1 MVDANN
7 IAANR
12 PEETQE
18 TVKKQGY
25 FGPNLVFLFFSI
37 FFVAFRS
44 HIVVKLGKHIYC
56 KVTLPLEKRENTKN
70 HSCLTPQ

>member
-37 FFVAFRS
+37 FFSLFDTFFSCANW
-44 HIVVKLGKHIYC
+44 H
-56 KVTLPLEKRENTKN
+56 LEAT
-70 HSCLTPQ
+70 

>member
-18 TVKKQGY
+18 TVKEQGY
-25 FGPNLVFLFFSI
+25 FWTESCFSFLFYFFPLFDTFFSC
-37 FFVAFRS
+37 ANW
-44 HIVVKLGKHIYC
+44 H
-56 KVTLPLEKRENTKN
+56 LEAT
-70 HSCLTPQ
+70 

>member
-18 TVKKQGY
+18 TVKERGY
-25 FGPNLVFLFFSI
+25 FWTEFVFPF
-37 FFVAFRS
+37 
-44 HIVVKLGKHIYC
+44 
-56 KVTLPLEKRENTKN
+56 
-70 HSCLTPQ
+70 

>member
-37 FFVAFRS
+37 FFLFLIHFS
-44 HIVVKLGKHIYC
+44 VVLIGI
-56 KVTLPLEKRENTKN
+56 
-70 HSCLTPQ
+70 

>member
-37 FFVAFRS
+37 FFLFLIYFS
-44 HIVVKLGKHIYC
+44 VVLIGI
-56 KVTLPLEKRENTKN
+56 
-70 HSCLTPQ
+70 